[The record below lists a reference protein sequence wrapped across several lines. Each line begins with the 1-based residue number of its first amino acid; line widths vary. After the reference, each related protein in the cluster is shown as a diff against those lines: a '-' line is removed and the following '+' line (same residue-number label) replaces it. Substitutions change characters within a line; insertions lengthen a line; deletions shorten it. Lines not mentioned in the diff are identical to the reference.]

1 MPFAESYIILYI
13 FFYTYISY
21 VYIISVP
28 EQGKA
33 EISENMYTL

>member
-1 MPFAESYIILYI
+1 MLFAESYIILYI
-13 FFYTYISY
+13 FFYTYIPY

-33 EISENMYTL
+33 EIGENMYTL